1 MAWEGQSCRLE
12 AQDKEGLILFAR
24 SGRLLMEKASRDM
37 TLSLL
42 PESAG
47 VFWIVDQGNAGR

>member
-1 MAWEGQSCRLE
+1 MGWTSCRLE
-12 AQDKEGLILFAR
+12 AQDKGGGLILFAR
-24 SGRLLMEKASRDM
+24 SGRLSMGKASRDM
-37 TLSLL
+37 TLPLL